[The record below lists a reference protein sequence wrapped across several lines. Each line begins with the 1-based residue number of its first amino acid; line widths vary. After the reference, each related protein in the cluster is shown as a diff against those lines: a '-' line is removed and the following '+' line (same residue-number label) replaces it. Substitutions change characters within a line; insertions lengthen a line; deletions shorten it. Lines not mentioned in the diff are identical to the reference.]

1 MGVDGFCSDA
11 EMEQEIAFGVS
22 YILTVGGVLRCRN
35 RCSGLAHQMKHH
47 GSRHEDCG

>member
-22 YILTVGGVLRCRN
+22 YILTVGVSYVAGIVVV
-35 RCSGLAHQMKHH
+35 A
-47 GSRHEDCG
+47 